1 MASDQEIA
9 AHAARLREAARNRL
23 PIPPIR
29 QDLGERDIAAA
40 YLVQRAN
47 VSAALTTGDRIT
59 GRKIGLT
66 SLAVQRQLGV
76 NEPDFGTLLASMEMV
91 SDDEVPAQLIQPKAE
106 AEVAFV
112 LGRDLRGERIS
123 FSELLAGIDCA
134 LAAIEIVD
142 SRIARWDI
150 GIVDTVADNASSAR
164 YVLGTEPISPRS
176 VDLRLAG
183 MVLEKNGEPLS
194 FGAGAACLGHP
205 LRSALWLARKMA
217 RSGTPLAAGDVI
229 LSGALGP
236 MLEAAPGDV
245 FEARISGVGTVR
257 TRFAAEPAASS
268 HASAP

>member
-1 MASDQEIA
+1 MASDQDVA
-9 AHAARLREAARNRL
+9 AIAARLREAARSRL
-23 PIPPIR
+23 SIAPIR
-29 QDLGERDIAAA
+29 QNLGERDIAAA

-47 VSAALTTGDRIT
+47 VSAAVTSGDRIT
-59 GRKIGLT
+59 GRKVGLT

-76 NEPDFGTLLASMEMV
+76 NEPDFGTLLASMELV

-106 AEVAFV
+106 AEVAFI

-123 FSELLAGIDCA
+123 FSELLAAIDSA
-134 LAAIEIVD
+134 VAAIEIVD

-150 GIVDTVADNASSAR
+150 GIVDTIADNASSAR
-164 YVLGTEPISPRS
+164 YVLGTEPIAPGS

-205 LRSALWLARKMA
+205 LRAALWLARKMA

-245 FEARISGVGTVR
+245 FEARISGLGAVR
-257 TRFAAEPAASS
+257 ARFASESS
-268 HASAP
+268 TSPQGGAP